1 MDRIGSDSTRSLP
14 IRGASEASGLQ
25 VPGLRNGA
33 SIVFKALSPSSEGR
47 WTVLVNGVRLDAAV
61 SAPLKPG
68 LLYSAR
74 AQALPDR
81 PGWALRVLGSAGEGR
96 TADFLRASGL
106 PGDPAA
112 ALALRALM
120 AEGLP
125 LDPGWIARLRVALLK
140 GEPSEDRA
148 ALLTRALAKGLDP
161 QAFADAVEAASARGE
176 GDAGGGRDGADGR
189 EDGAGEEGRP
199 GGGHAGDSGKGAAGG
214 ENRRDGNGGPEGGE
228 PTESPGAVPFWKMF
242 QGDGGGDPEGPGA
255 LAGLLRHLAGR
266 TGDRPD
272 PRQLFNARSGPR
284 GRWIYAPY
292 RFERG
297 GVAFSGTLR
306 ILVPEGGRSGAVLSA
321 DVRVE
326 DGNRTR
332 RYDFALRGDGRGP
345 RLGLSARSEPEQ
357 AGLARS
363 LRILERSLADLGCRV
378 ERAEPGDP
386 GNPVSGYPAV
396 DEHA

>member
-14 IRGASEASGLQ
+14 IRGAAGASGLQ
-25 VPGLRNGA
+25 VPGLRDGA

-47 WTVLVNGVRLDAAV
+47 WTVLVKGVRLDAAV
-61 SAPLKPG
+61 STPLKPG

-81 PGWALRVLGSAGEGR
+81 PGWALRVLGPAGEGR
-96 TADFLRASGL
+96 AADFLRASGL

-112 ALALRALM
+112 ELALRALM
-120 AEGLP
+120 AEGLS
-125 LDPGWIARLRVALLK
+125 LDPKWIARLRAALLK
-140 GEPSEDRA
+140 GELSEDRA
-148 ALLTRALAKGLDP
+148 ALLARALAKGLDP
-161 QAFADAVEAASARGE
+161 QAYADAVEAASAGDE
-176 GDAGGGRDGADGR
+176 GDSGGGRDGR
-189 EDGAGEEGRP
+189 EDGDGEEGRP
-199 GGGHAGDSGKGAAGG
+199 GGGQSGGRGDGAAGG
-214 ENRRDGNGGPEGGE
+214 EDRRDGNGGPEGGKA
-228 PTESPGAVPFWKMF
+228 TESPGAVPAWKTF
-242 QGDGGGDPEGPGA
+242 QVDGGGDPEGPGS

-332 RYDFALRGDGRGP
+332 RYDFDLRGDSQGP
-345 RLGLSARSEPEQ
+345 KLGLSARSGPVQ

-363 LRILERSLADLGCRV
+363 LQDLERSLADLGCRV
-378 ERAEPGDP
+378 ERAVPGDTE
-386 GNPVSGYPAV
+386 NPVFGYPAV